1 MYTTVRCQAHEVEFL
16 AIVLCVL
23 YSSNQLRILRNRA
36 ISNGAVDFEKVLIYH
51 AAATNIEVTY
61 LTVTHLTSWKTYV
74 LAACLKLRVRIY
86 LYKMIPIWSRSV
98 ENNITLAMITYA
110 PTVKYHQ

>member
-1 MYTTVRCQAHEVEFL
+1 MYTTVRCQAHDVELL
-16 AIVLCVL
+16 AVVLCVL

-36 ISNGAVDFEKVLIYH
+36 VSNSAVNLEKVLIYH
-51 AAATNIEVTY
+51 AAATDIEVTY
-61 LTVTHLTSWKTYV
+61 LAVTHLTCRKTYI